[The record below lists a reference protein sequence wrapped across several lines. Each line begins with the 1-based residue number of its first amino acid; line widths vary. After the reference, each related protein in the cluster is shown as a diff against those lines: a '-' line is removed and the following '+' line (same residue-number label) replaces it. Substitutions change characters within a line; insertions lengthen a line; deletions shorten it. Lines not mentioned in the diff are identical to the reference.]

1 VGLGSWP
8 RKERF
13 EEGDWGG
20 REEEVPVGG
29 GLFAEEEDAG
39 GGPPER
45 GDVGAKGSSKI
56 VSVCARRV
64 FIGAKEEST
73 VNINI
78 HTKGA
83 LGVTGVI

>member
-1 VGLGSWP
+1 MGLGSWP

-29 GLFAEEEDAG
+29 GLFAEADNAG

-45 GDVGAKGSSKI
+45 GEVGAKGSSKI

-73 VNINI
+73 ININI
-78 HTKGA
+78 HRG
-83 LGVTGVI
+83 L